1 MKKRTFKKLAQEA
14 WDRAADADA
23 LSDDSAKRLAQK
35 AWNMTAA
42 ADALSDQCSCEDCQ
56 AQDSIVDSVI
66 PKPTFQAMTTEVM
79 NTYNSLRS
87 LGTQAAP
94 LDPITTLQIA
104 WDIVRNA
111 RHDW

>member
-1 MKKRTFKKLAQEA
+1 VSGHRKFKDIK
-14 WDRAADADA
+14 RAADLDEAVLDEA
-23 LSDDSAKRLAQK
+23 VLASVKREMAKC
-35 AWNMTAA
+35 T
-42 ADALSDQCSCEDCQ
+42 CEDCQ
-56 AQDSIVDSVI
+56 AEDSIVDSVI
-66 PKPTFQAMTTEVM
+66 PRPAFQAMTTEVM

-104 WDIVRNA
+104 CDIVRNA